1 MSLQRS
7 SSADKLQRS
16 SSLSTLNL
24 TLERKS
30 SAESPSPVMGGQ
42 FIHNGL
48 AVDGQGSLA
57 VTQISAKP
65 STGLS
70 ETRRKIKRAPPMP
83 PPAITAPAPSTTF
96 PESGRLSVKAQ
107 GKQPMALGREV
118 APRTTSELA
127 SPKYVDVPQT
137 RLTRATGRRSPNA
150 PLPIPTTAP
159 TRAPGQSLQRFQ
171 RRRPLVL
178 RRPRHSETARS
189 SCSSMGSAKRRS
201 IRLPLRPRPQCHRHA
216 LNWTSRRRSVRMRG
230 SQRS

>member
-1 MSLQRS
+1 MLNQAPACQRRAVRLSERHRCHRQLLLHLHRRPPFPSQGGSQSRRRAS
-7 SSADKLQRS
+7 SRWPSVERS
-16 SSLSTLNL
+16 RLAQPPSWPRPSTL
-24 TLERKS
+24 T
-30 SAESPSPVMGGQ
+30 
-42 FIHNGL
+42 
-48 AVDGQGSLA
+48 
-57 VTQISAKP
+57 
-65 STGLS
+65 
-70 ETRRKIKRAPPMP
+70 
-83 PPAITAPAPSTTF
+83 
-96 PESGRLSVKAQ
+96 
-107 GKQPMALGREV
+107 
-118 APRTTSELA
+118 
-127 SPKYVDVPQT
+127 YQT